1 MDLLMVNTS
10 EMGEEITYLTFL
22 NIILALYH
30 RMWALVLIRRLKIE
44 RILQDYVM

>member
-10 EMGEEITYLTFL
+10 ETGAEITHLTIL
-22 NIILALYH
+22 NIILASYR